1 MFGNN
6 YYCLVAGLKEYTLDS
21 DAKGFDARAII
32 DEIKAGVSKE
42 DARTVELLYGYY
54 DCERVAAR
62 RSGRETKAG
71 LGNLTD
77 EQTDGKGAGAP
88 AWMAATV
95 RAFDDPEGEDAET
108 VDTSAGFARTLMAA
122 YYDECS
128 RSKSRFMREW
138 AEFDRNLRNVSAAL
152 KARAM
157 QVPVEEVLV
166 GGGDVAEQ
174 LARSSAADFGLKGE
188 LTYIDALIAASEE
201 HNLLEKEHKIDK
213 IRWEQADELSWSSY
227 FDIDAVLAYLVKVNI
242 VARWMRL
249 DEKRGREML
258 GRLTAGL
265 DGKELINK
273 Q

>member
-6 YYCLVAGLKEYTLDS
+6 YYCLVAGLKEYALDS

-42 DARTVELLYGYY
+42 DARTVDLLYGYY
-54 DCERVAAR
+54 DCESVAAR
-62 RSGRETKAG
+62 RSGRAATAG

-77 EQTDGKGAGAP
+77 EELDGKGNGAP
-88 AWMAATV
+88 EWMASVV

-108 VDTSAGFARTLMAA
+108 VDTSAGFAQALLAA
-122 YYDECS
+122 YYGECA
-128 RSKSRFMREW
+128 RSKSRFLREW
-138 AEFDRNLRNVSAAL
+138 SEFDRNLRNVVAAL

-157 QVPVEEVLV
+157 QLPVENVVV
-166 GGGDVAEQ
+166 GSGDVAEQ

-201 HNLLEKEHKIDK
+201 QNLLEKEHKIDK
-213 IRWEQADELSWSSY
+213 IRWDEADELSWSDY
-227 FDIDAVLAYLVKVNI
+227 FDIDAVLAYLVKINI

-258 GRLTAGL
+258 GRLTAEL

>member
-6 YYCLVAGLKEYTLDS
+6 YYSLVAGLKEYALDS

-32 DEIKAGVSKE
+32 DEIKENVSKD

-54 DCERVAAR
+54 DCENLIAR
-62 RSGRETKAG
+62 RNGTAAVSQ
-71 LGNLTD
+71 LGNISEEELD
-77 EQTDGKGAGAP
+77 AKNAACPE
-88 AWMAATV
+88 WMARTV
-95 RAFDDPEGEDAET
+95 RACDDPEGEDAET
-108 VDTSAGFARTLMAA
+108 VDTSAGFARTLLAA
-122 YYDECS
+122 YYGECA
-128 RSKSRFMREW
+128 RSDSRFLREW
-138 AEFDRNLRNVSAAL
+138 SEFDRNLRNVTAAL

-157 QVPVEEVLV
+157 QIPAEEVLV
-166 GGGDVAEQ
+166 GGGDVADQ
-174 LARSSAADFGLKGE
+174 LTRSSAADFGLKGE

-201 HNLLEKEHKIDK
+201 QNLLEKEHKIDK
-213 IRWEQADELSWSSY
+213 IRWEQADELSWSNY
-227 FDIDAVLAYLVKVNI
+227 FDIDALLAYLVKINI